1 MRGQWQERGLVKGT
15 VAQCSAAFA
24 DHISR
29 SEAGFMLKLPRLCI
43 IWIERSLAPGA
54 KRTSGKNIDVGEV
67 PEAVA
72 NASVLVELSN
82 MTLGI

>member
-1 MRGQWQERGLVKGT
+1 
-15 VAQCSAAFA
+15 
-24 DHISR
+24 
-29 SEAGFMLKLPRLCI
+29 MLKLPRLCI
-43 IWIERSLAPGA
+43 IWIERSLAPSA

-67 PEAVA
+67 LEAVA

>member
-1 MRGQWQERGLVKGT
+1 M
-15 VAQCSAAFA
+15 
-24 DHISR
+24 
-29 SEAGFMLKLPRLCI
+29 PRKYFCNTI
-43 IWIERSLAPGA
+43 GA

-67 PEAVA
+67 LEAVA